1 MVVVAFADAPFK
13 LGVQRKISRDRLA
26 KVYEIMDNLPFM
38 PQDWKIGR
46 WFHILSHD
54 QCFLQADGQ
63 YKVLADLAEAVHELL
78 KVFGWV
84 GGNGCTVGKEK
95 ITQTFHLDFEPCV

>member
-38 PQDWKIGR
+38 PQDCNIGR

-54 QCFLQADGQ
+54 LCFLQADGQ
-63 YKVLADLAEAVHELL
+63 YKVLAGLAEAVHELL

-84 GGNGCTVGKEK
+84 GGNGCTVGKEE
-95 ITQTFHLDFEPCV
+95 ITQTFHLDFELCV